1 MEETVP
7 SRDDLHQDTLN
18 READRCHNTVASVE
32 VESTRL
38 SVSANNVVSVN
49 DTEFKSK
56 FERLLE
62 GLSGWKAVQ
71 VKESDSI
78 VRLICECENIVKSK
92 STVAVQQTDIVH
104 EHTLIQKASQILH
117 DLVCMHTPG
126 TVLIVYHYCSNIGA
140 TLI

>member
-18 READRCHNTVASVE
+18 REASVE

-38 SVSANNVVSVN
+38 SVSANNVSVN

-92 STVAVQQTDIVH
+92 STVAVQQTDIDH
-104 EHTLIQKASQILH
+104 EHTLIQKAGQILH
-117 DLVCMHTPG
+117 DLVCLHTPG